1 VPVVAV
7 VDTNVLVSAFL
18 NPVGFPAR
26 VLAAAQRERFTLVT
40 SAPLLE
46 ELREVLSRSRLMR
59 ARNTTSADADT
70 FVQSIADVASQVVPV
85 SGTLQLCRDP
95 DDDVLLETAI
105 VGGATHIVSRDED
118 ITRDLELVAQLEK
131 RGIKAVTVSRFLA
144 EVGE

>member
-1 VPVVAV
+1 MPVVAV
-7 VDTNVLVSAFL
+7 VDTSVLVSAFL

-26 VLAAAQRERFTLVT
+26 VLAAVKKRQFILVT

-46 ELREVLSRSRLMR
+46 ELREVLSRPRLMR
-59 ARNTTSADADT
+59 VRNTTLADADA
-70 FVQSIADVASQVVPV
+70 FVQGIANVASQVPVP
-85 SGTLQLCRDP
+85 GTLQLCRDP
-95 DDDVLLETAI
+95 DDDVLLETAL

-118 ITRDLELVAQLEK
+118 ITRDLDLVEQLEK

>member
-1 VPVVAV
+1 MPVVAV
-7 VDTNVLVSAFL
+7 VDTSVLVSAFL
-18 NPVGFPAR
+18 NPVGFPSQ
-26 VLAAAQRERFTLVT
+26 VLAAAKREPFTLVT

-46 ELREVLSRSRLMR
+46 ELREVLSQPRLMR
-59 ARNTTSADADT
+59 VRGTTLADADA
-70 FVQSIADVASQVVPV
+70 FVQDIAEVANQVPV

-118 ITRDLELVAQLEK
+118 ITRDLELVTQLEK
-131 RGIKAVTVSRFLA
+131 WRIKAVTVNRFLA

>member
-7 VDTNVLVSAFL
+7 VDTSVLVSAFL

-26 VLAAAQRERFTLVT
+26 VLAAAKGERFTMVT

-46 ELREVLSRSRLMR
+46 ELREVLSRPRLMR
-59 ARNTTSADADT
+59 VRNTTPADADT
-70 FVQSIADVASQVVPV
+70 FVQSIADFANRMPV

-95 DDDVLLETAI
+95 DDDVVLETAI

-118 ITRDLELVAQLEK
+118 ITRDL
-131 RGIKAVTVSRFLA
+131 
-144 EVGE
+144 

>member
-7 VDTNVLVSAFL
+7 VDTSVLVSAFL

-26 VLAAAQRERFTLVT
+26 ILAAAKRERFTMVT

-46 ELREVLSRSRLMR
+46 ELREVLSRPRLMR
-59 ARNTTSADADT
+59 ARNTTPAEADT
-70 FVQSIADVASQVVPV
+70 FVQSIADVANQVPV
-85 SGTLQLCRDP
+85 SATLQLCRDP

-118 ITRDLELVAQLEK
+118 ITRDPELLEQLEK
-131 RGIKAVTVSRFLA
+131 RDIKGVTVSRFLA
-144 EVGE
+144 EIGE

>member
-1 VPVVAV
+1 MPVVAV
-7 VDTNVLVSAFL
+7 VDTSVLVSAFL
-18 NPVGFPAR
+18 NPVGFPSQ
-26 VLAAAQRERFTLVT
+26 VLAAAKRERFTLVT

-46 ELREVLSRSRLMR
+46 ELREVLSRPRLMR
-59 ARNTTSADADT
+59 VRGTTLADADA
-70 FVQSIADVASQVVPV
+70 FVQDIAEVANQVPV

-118 ITRDLELVAQLEK
+118 ITRDLELVTQLEK
-131 RGIKAVTVSRFLA
+131 WRIKAVTVNRFLA

>member
-7 VDTNVLVSAFL
+7 VDTSVLVSAFL
-18 NPVGFPAR
+18 NPEGFPAR
-26 VLAAAQRERFTLVT
+26 VLAAAQRRRFTLVT

-46 ELREVLSRSRLMR
+46 ELREVLSRPRLMR
-59 ARNTTSADADT
+59 ARNTTPVDADV
-70 FVQSIADVASQVVPV
+70 FVQSIADAASQVPV
-85 SGTLQLCRDP
+85 SDTLQLCRDP

-118 ITRDLELVAQLEK
+118 ITRDLELMAQLEK
-131 RGIKAVTVSRFLA
+131 RGIKAMTVNRFLA

>member
-7 VDTNVLVSAFL
+7 VDTSVLVSAFL
-18 NPVGFPAR
+18 NPEGFPAR
-26 VLAAAQRERFTLVT
+26 VLAAAQRRRFTLVT

-46 ELREVLSRSRLMR
+46 ELREVLSRPRLMR
-59 ARNTTSADADT
+59 ARNTTPVDADV
-70 FVQSIADVASQVVPV
+70 FVQSIADATSQVPV
-85 SGTLQLCRDP
+85 SDTLQLCRDP

-118 ITRDLELVAQLEK
+118 ITRDLELMAQLEK
-131 RGIKAVTVSRFLA
+131 RGIKAMTVNRFLA